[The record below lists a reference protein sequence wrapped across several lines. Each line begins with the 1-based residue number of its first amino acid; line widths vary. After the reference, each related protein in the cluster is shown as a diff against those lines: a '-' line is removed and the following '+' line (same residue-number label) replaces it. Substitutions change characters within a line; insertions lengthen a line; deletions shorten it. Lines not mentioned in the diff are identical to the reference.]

1 MSYKKILFSHYPFC
15 IFVLAFLLSFIL
27 SLFTVV
33 PESDISRYGSIV
45 TSFTEGDWS
54 MVFHPRISPLVPLI
68 AGGIAWG
75 LLTLM
80 IPLMPDREAALKAE
94 HLNGSRSFDGKN
106 ACIQGV
112 VSSSSLLYLKEDFP
126 AERFAAFELLP
137 EGAEKTVLLYVDRDS
152 PMMAEFASLPILSKR
167 LFHGKVYSEDAMI
180 MMVLE
185 SMDSSSSSS
194 SSPLKTSATKTSAPV
209 MRSEEN
215 APGATSAAGS
225 TTFFPHSSP
234 HSSPGAI
241 VPVPSSSAS
250 AGGEEGI
257 SASAAVQHLP
267 AS

>member
-1 MSYKKILFSHYPFC
+1 MHVGFFQWFRIGAP
-15 IFVLAFLLSFIL
+15 AALL
-27 SLFTVV
+27 
-33 PESDISRYGSIV
+33 
-45 TSFTEGDWS
+45 
-54 MVFHPRISPLVPLI
+54 

-80 IPLMPDREAALKAE
+80 TPLMPDREAALKAE
-94 HLNGSRSFDGKN
+94 HLDGSRSFEGKN

-137 EGAEKTVLLYVDRDS
+137 DGAEKTVILYVDRDS

-194 SSPLKTSATKTSAPV
+194 GPLKTSAAKTSASV
-209 MRSEEN
+209 MRSERN
-215 APGATSAAGS
+215 ASEATSAAG
-225 TTFFPHSSP
+225 TAAVFPRSSP
-234 HSSPGAI
+234 HSSPGGV
-241 VPVPSSSAS
+241 VPVPSSSVS
-250 AGGEEGI
+250 AGGGEGS
-257 SASAAVQHLP
+257 SASAATVRQMP